1 MDEWVIVDTGSTD
14 GTQAIISEY
23 GPVTEL
29 PFEDF
34 VTTKNKALALATG
47 EYILFMDA
55 DERLLAARKRC
66 GPWRKRASGTRS
78 SCRII
83 DGPAPDQVV
92 TQYDRLR
99 MWHNNGRWRF
109 RGRGCMRSSAAPAGA
124 RVLRDP
130 GVVVWHDH
138 RHRDGESFVKRSE
151 WYVEILT
158 AALQRDPS
166 DTRALFYL
174 ARTFKDLGRWFE
186 AIEAYERYL
195 AAGGWHDERWQ
206 ACYDL
211 ALVLARA
218 GRVGPCSRS
227 VSASAGD

>member
-1 MDEWVIVDTGSTD
+1 MRPIVDEWVIVDTGSTD

-55 DERLLAARKRC
+55 DERLLSRRGNAAGRGGSRRVWMRLA
-66 GPWRKRASGTRS
+66 G
-78 SCRII
+78 RII

-99 MWHNNGRWRF
+99 LWRNDGQLAVS
-109 RGRGCMRSSAAPAGA
+109 RGRGCMRSSAGRPARGCCVIPASSCGTITATATARASSSGA
-124 RVLRDP
+124 SGTSRL
-130 GVVVWHDH
+130 
-138 RHRDGESFVKRSE
+138 
-151 WYVEILT
+151 LQ
-158 AALQRDPS
+158 AALQRDPG
-166 DTRALFYL
+166 DTRAMFYL

-211 ALVLARA
+211 ALVLA
-218 GRVGPCSRS
+218 
-227 VSASAGD
+227 